1 MEAQDFRCPSRAKN
15 FVFDIL
21 SATLRP
27 YRPLQVAARRE
38 AWPPCRANPGATSA
52 GKQLGT

>member
-52 GKQLGT
+52 GKQWGT